1 MRARIETEMLWI
13 TIRTQ
18 EINFSVTTTTLGSRG
33 PQLRP
38 HEQVCAFSGRAFV
51 FPASPTAHVISNFQY
66 IYMYT
71 NVLYSFSVA
80 LFVVDSLDRSR
91 LTTEI
96 VRFLTS
102 CAHTQV
108 LFVLRVILSDSS
120 WFLRLHRAGPSC
132 ITC

>member
-18 EINFSVTTTTLGSRG
+18 EINFSVTTTTLGSRE

-66 IYMYT
+66 YFSTYACTQMYSI
-71 NVLYSFSVA
+71 LFQWRFSSPRQA
-80 LFVVDSLDRSR
+80 QF
-91 LTTEI
+91 
-96 VRFLTS
+96 
-102 CAHTQV
+102 
-108 LFVLRVILSDSS
+108 
-120 WFLRLHRAGPSC
+120 
-132 ITC
+132 